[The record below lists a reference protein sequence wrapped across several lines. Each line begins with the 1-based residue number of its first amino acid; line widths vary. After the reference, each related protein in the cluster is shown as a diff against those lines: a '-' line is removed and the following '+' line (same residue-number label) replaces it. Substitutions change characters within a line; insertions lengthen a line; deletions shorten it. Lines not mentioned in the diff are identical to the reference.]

1 MNSICKI
8 GTAVIALAAL
18 PAAAETAQRPSRR
31 AAGPAKP
38 TTAQIEKVV
47 HQYLLDHPEVL
58 LESIQRFQQRYQAEQ
73 REQKRESVGKLQNEL
88 YQDASSPT
96 LERGA
101 QNGQPVSVVAFLDY
115 QCGYCKRSA
124 ETMAKLASMPGVKIV
139 FKEFPILGPD
149 SLRAAKAAL
158 AAGKQ
163 NAYQAFHDA
172 LMKSAGALTPAR
184 LDEIAAELKLDAEKL
199 KADMESPEIAS
210 AIARNEKL
218 AEKLGVQS
226 TPTFVIGNEVVPG
239 ALSEEA
245 FRPLIEAARHQQ
257 KIAAA
262 KPVASP
268 R

>member
-1 MNSICKI
+1 MNSIYKI
-8 GTAVIALAAL
+8 GTAVIALVAL
-18 PAAAETAQRPSRR
+18 PAAAETSQRPNRG
-31 AAGPAKP
+31 AAGAAKH

-73 REQKRESVGKLQNEL
+73 LEQKRETVGKLQNEL
-88 YQDASSPT
+88 YQDAANPT

-101 QNGQPVSVVAFLDY
+101 QNSESVSVVAFLDY

-124 ETMAKLASMPGVKIV
+124 ETLSKIASMPGVRII

-149 SLRAAKAAL
+149 SQRAAKAAL

-163 NAYQAFHDA
+163 NAYQGFHDA
-172 LMKSAGALTPAR
+172 LMKSTGPVTPAR
-184 LDEIAAELKLDAEKL
+184 LEEIASELKLDTEKF

-210 AIARNEKL
+210 AIDRNQKL

-226 TPTFVIGNEVVPG
+226 TPTFVIGKEVVPG

-262 KPVASP
+262 KPVAST